1 MYCLNVQSKKAVCAL
16 KYYYIY
22 RGKKLAN
29 ISCGFDH
36 CNSGSFMHPIFFL
49 KFDRSISKKHE
60 YFNNSVLVYIS
71 LPIKNIPLHSNKDLY
86 QQKNIDGR
94 QLEHFTSLLED
105 WECKFFSDLTF
116 LPVQLHRYLLY
127 KSYVFPQVIEIINF
141 SCVCGFFSRLI
152 DF

>member
-60 YFNNSVLVYIS
+60 YFNSSVLVYIHITS
-71 LPIKNIPLHSNKDLY
+71 NQKYIFPCTQIKTYITKKS
-86 QQKNIDGR
+86 IDVR
-94 QLEHFTSLLED
+94 QLEHYTTLSIRRLGVQIFFRSDFFCLYNYILKYFT
-105 WECKFFSDLTF
+105 KVMFF
-116 LPVQLHRYLLY
+116 HR
-127 KSYVFPQVIEIINF
+127 SQ
-141 SCVCGFFSRLI
+141 R
-152 DF
+152 